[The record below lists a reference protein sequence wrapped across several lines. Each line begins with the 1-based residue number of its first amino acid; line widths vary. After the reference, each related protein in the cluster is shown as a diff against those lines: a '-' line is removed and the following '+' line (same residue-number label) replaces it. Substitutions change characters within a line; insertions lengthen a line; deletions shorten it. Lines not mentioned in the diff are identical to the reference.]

1 MTSPNQMADPFV
13 STPDRRTQLVSF
25 DLYERYS
32 LAAQFVSALRG
43 ASPYAVLDVGG
54 HSDVLWP
61 GFGSLASA
69 FIPDVKTFV
78 IDLHREPGLKDYAVG
93 SALSLPFSDRSF
105 EFVLAADTLEHIP
118 AADRQSFLHELLR
131 VARGA
136 VLLSFPFRTPLN
148 EACERLVYRYIQ
160 MRKQVELPAF
170 REHLELGLPEIE
182 TVRQWVKETGLAF
195 RIWNHGNTMLWLRMM
210 LTKNHLWAQGAPEFG
225 QELDAIFNVSFAAG
239 DYREPCYRAFVA
251 VSREPGND
259 AVILNGIDGFRP
271 GRLRAEDHDALF
283 DLCGKIME
291 STSSLE
297 VERRTQHSI
306 NIIEALGRSLEGQ
319 AERDKGHYEFL
330 LEEQRQRAQDAEN
343 RLAEAASQLAHHK
356 NLLEEQRQRA
366 QDAENRLAEASSQL
380 AHHKNL
386 LEEQRRRAQD
396 AENRL
401 AEASSQL
408 AHHKNLLEE
417 QRRRAQDAE
426 NRLAE
431 ASSQLA
437 HHKNLLEEQQ
447 RRAED
452 AENRLAEASS
462 QAGHY
467 KNLTEEQQRRAED
480 AENRLAEASSQAGH
494 YKSLS
499 EEQQRRAGDAENR
512 LAEASSQAG
521 HYKSLSEE
529 QQRRAEDAENRL
541 AEASSQAGHYKDLSE
556 EQQRRAEDAENR
568 LAEAVSQAGHYKDL
582 SEEQQRRAE
591 DAENRLAEA
600 SSQAGH
606 YKNLSEEQQQRAE
619 GAENRLAEA
628 SSQAGHYKD
637 LSEEQQRRAEGA
649 ESRLQE
655 VTSHPLRF
663 ALSTIGSRPRA

>member
-78 IDLHREPGLKDYAVG
+78 IDLHREPGLKDYTVG

-408 AHHKNLLEE
+408 AHHKNLSEE
-417 QRRRAQDAE
+417 QGQRAQDVE

-437 HHKNLLEEQQ
+437 HHKNLTEEQRQ
-447 RRAED
+447 RAQD
-452 AENRLAEASS
+452 AENRLAEA
-462 QAGHY
+462 A
-467 KNLTEEQQRRAED
+467 
-480 AENRLAEASSQAGH
+480 
-494 YKSLS
+494 
-499 EEQQRRAGDAENR
+499 
-512 LAEASSQAG
+512 
-521 HYKSLSEE
+521 
-529 QQRRAEDAENRL
+529 
-541 AEASSQAGHYKDLSE
+541 
-556 EQQRRAEDAENR
+556 
-568 LAEAVSQAGHYKDL
+568 
-582 SEEQQRRAE
+582 
-591 DAENRLAEA
+591 
-600 SSQAGH
+600 
-606 YKNLSEEQQQRAE
+606 
-619 GAENRLAEA
+619 
-628 SSQAGHYKD
+628 SQAGHYKD

-663 ALSTIGSRPRA
+663 ALSTIGSRPRV

>member
-105 EFVLAADTLEHIP
+105 EFVLAADTLEHIA

-160 MRKQVELPAF
+160 MRKQVELPAL

-182 TVRQWVKETGLAF
+182 TVRQWVEETGLAF

-251 VSREPGND
+251 VSKEPGND

-319 AERDKGHYEFL
+319 AERDKGHYECL
-330 LEEQRQRAQDAEN
+330 IEEQRQRADAENRLREAASQLAHQKNLSEEQRQRAQDAENRLAEAASQAGHYKNLSEEQGQRAQDAENRLAEMASQLAHHKNLSEEQRQRAQDAENRLEETASQLAHHKNLSEEQRQRAQDAEN

-356 NLLEEQRQRA
+356 NLSEEQGQRAQDAENRLEEAASQLAHHKNLSEELGQRAQDAENRLAETSSQLAHHKNLSEEQGQRAQDAGNRLEETSSQLAHQKNLSEEQGQRA

-386 LEEQRRRAQD
+386 SEEQGQRAQD
-396 AENRL
+396 VENRL

-408 AHHKNLLEE
+408 AHHKNLTEE
-417 QRRRAQDAE
+417 QRQRAQDAE

-431 ASSQLA
+431 AA
-437 HHKNLLEEQQ
+437 
-447 RRAED
+447 
-452 AENRLAEASS
+452 
-462 QAGHY
+462 
-467 KNLTEEQQRRAED
+467 
-480 AENRLAEASSQAGH
+480 
-494 YKSLS
+494 
-499 EEQQRRAGDAENR
+499 
-512 LAEASSQAG
+512 
-521 HYKSLSEE
+521 
-529 QQRRAEDAENRL
+529 
-541 AEASSQAGHYKDLSE
+541 
-556 EQQRRAEDAENR
+556 
-568 LAEAVSQAGHYKDL
+568 
-582 SEEQQRRAE
+582 
-591 DAENRLAEA
+591 
-600 SSQAGH
+600 
-606 YKNLSEEQQQRAE
+606 
-619 GAENRLAEA
+619 
-628 SSQAGHYKD
+628 SQAGHYKD

-663 ALSTIGSRPRA
+663 ALSTIGSRPRV

>member
-271 GRLRAEDHDALF
+271 GRLCAEDHDALF

-366 QDAENRLAEASSQL
+366 QDAENRLAEA
-380 AHHKNL
+380 A
-386 LEEQRRRAQD
+386 
-396 AENRL
+396 
-401 AEASSQL
+401 SQL

-447 RRAED
+447 RRPQDAENRLAEAASQLAHHKNLLEEQRRRAQDAENRLAEAASQLAHHKNLLEEQRRRAQD

-462 QAGHY
+462 QLAHH
-467 KNLTEEQQRRAED
+467 KHLLEEQRRRAQD
-480 AENRLAEASSQAGH
+480 AENRLAEASSQLAH
-494 YKSLS
+494 HKNLL
-499 EEQQRRAGDAENR
+499 EEQQRRPQDAENRLAEAASQLAHHKNLLEEQRRRAQDAENR
-512 LAEASSQAG
+512 LAEASSQ
-521 HYKSLSEE
+521 
-529 QQRRAEDAENRL
+529 L
-541 AEASSQAGHYKDLSE
+541 AH
-556 EQQRRAEDAENR
+556 
-568 LAEAVSQAGHYKDL
+568 H
-582 SEEQQRRAE
+582 
-591 DAENRLAEA
+591 
-600 SSQAGH
+600 
-606 YKNLSEEQQQRAE
+606 KN
-619 GAENRLAEA
+619 
-628 SSQAGHYKD
+628 
-637 LSEEQQRRAEGA
+637 
-649 ESRLQE
+649 
-655 VTSHPLRF
+655 
-663 ALSTIGSRPRA
+663 

>member
-386 LEEQRRRAQD
+386 LEEQ
-396 AENRL
+396 
-401 AEASSQL
+401 QL
-408 AHHKNLLEE
+408 
-417 QRRRAQDAE
+417 RPQDAE

-447 RRAED
+447 RRPQD
-452 AENRLAEASS
+452 AENRLAEAAS
-462 QAGHY
+462 QLAHH
-467 KNLTEEQQRRAED
+467 KNLLEEQQRRPQD
-480 AENRLAEASSQAGH
+480 AENRLAEAASQLAH
-494 YKSLS
+494 HKNLL
-499 EEQQRRAGDAENR
+499 EEQRRRAQDAENR
-512 LAEASSQAG
+512 LAEGSAQVG
-521 HYKSLSEE
+521 PHKKSLEG
-529 QQRRAEDAENRL
+529 QRRGGQDG
-541 AEASSQAGHYKDLSE
+541 AGPGGGAVAVGAPQESA
-556 EQQRRAEDAENR
+556 RGAAAAARACGEPA
-568 LAEAVSQAGHYKDL
+568 AGGGVAVSAPEESTGGAAAAGPGRGEPAGGGVVAVSAPEESVGGATAAG
-582 SEEQQRRAE
+582 SERGEPVGGSGIAVGAPQESVGGAT
-591 DAENRLAEA
+591 A
-600 SSQAGH
+600 AGAGRGEPAGG
-606 YKNLSEEQQQRAE
+606 NVVAVGAPEESVG
-619 GAENRLAEA
+619 GAGA
-628 SSQAGHYKD
+628 AGAGRGEPAGGG
-637 LSEEQQRRAEGA
+637 EE
-649 ESRLQE
+649 
-655 VTSHPLRF
+655 
-663 ALSTIGSRPRA
+663 

>member
-13 STPDRRTQLVSF
+13 STLDRRTQLLWF

-78 IDLHREPGLKDYAVG
+78 IDLHREPGLKDYTVG

-160 MRKQVELPAF
+160 MRKQVELPAL

-182 TVRQWVKETGLAF
+182 TVRQWVEETGLAF

-251 VSREPGND
+251 VSKEPGND

-343 RLAEAASQLAHHK
+343 RLGEASSQLAHHK

-366 QDAENRLAEASSQL
+366 EAAENRLGEASSQLAHHKNLLEEQRQRAEDAENRLAEAASQAGHYKDLSEEQQRRAGDAENRLAEAASQAGHYKDLSEEQQRRAGDAENRLAEAASQAGHYKSLSEEQQRRAEGAENRLADASSQLANHKNLTEEQRQWAEDAENRLAAASSQLANHKNLTEEQRQWAEDAENRLAEASSQL

-386 LEEQRRRAQD
+386 TEEQRQ
-396 AENRL
+396 
-401 AEASSQL
+401 
-408 AHHKNLLEE
+408 
-417 QRRRAQDAE
+417 
-426 NRLAE
+426 
-431 ASSQLA
+431 
-437 HHKNLLEEQQ
+437 
-447 RRAED
+447 RAED
-452 AENRLAEASS
+452 AENRLAEA
-462 QAGHY
+462 A
-467 KNLTEEQQRRAED
+467 
-480 AENRLAEASSQAGH
+480 
-494 YKSLS
+494 
-499 EEQQRRAGDAENR
+499 
-512 LAEASSQAG
+512 
-521 HYKSLSEE
+521 
-529 QQRRAEDAENRL
+529 
-541 AEASSQAGHYKDLSE
+541 
-556 EQQRRAEDAENR
+556 
-568 LAEAVSQAGHYKDL
+568 
-582 SEEQQRRAE
+582 
-591 DAENRLAEA
+591 
-600 SSQAGH
+600 SQAGH
-606 YKNLSEEQQQRAE
+606 YKNLSEEQQQ
-619 GAENRLAEA
+619 
-628 SSQAGHYKD
+628 
-637 LSEEQQRRAEGA
+637 RAEGA

-663 ALSTIGSRPRA
+663 ALSTIGSRPRV

>member
-13 STPDRRTQLVSF
+13 STLDRRTQLLWF

-78 IDLHREPGLKDYAVG
+78 IDLHREPGLKDYTVG

-160 MRKQVELPAF
+160 MRKQVELPAL

-182 TVRQWVKETGLAF
+182 TVRQWVEETGLAF

-251 VSREPGND
+251 VSKEPGND

-343 RLAEAASQLAHHK
+343 RLGEASSQLAHHK

-366 QDAENRLAEASSQL
+366 EAAENRLGEASSQLAHHKNLLEEQRQRAEDAENRLAEAASQAGHYKDLSEEQQRRAGDAENRLAEAASQAGHYKDLSEEQQRRAGDAENRLAEAASQAGHYKSLSEEQQRRAEGAENRLADASSQLANHKNLTEEQRQWAEDAENRLAEASSQL

-386 LEEQRRRAQD
+386 TEEQRQ
-396 AENRL
+396 
-401 AEASSQL
+401 
-408 AHHKNLLEE
+408 
-417 QRRRAQDAE
+417 
-426 NRLAE
+426 
-431 ASSQLA
+431 
-437 HHKNLLEEQQ
+437 
-447 RRAED
+447 RAED
-452 AENRLAEASS
+452 AENRLAEA
-462 QAGHY
+462 A
-467 KNLTEEQQRRAED
+467 
-480 AENRLAEASSQAGH
+480 
-494 YKSLS
+494 
-499 EEQQRRAGDAENR
+499 
-512 LAEASSQAG
+512 
-521 HYKSLSEE
+521 
-529 QQRRAEDAENRL
+529 
-541 AEASSQAGHYKDLSE
+541 
-556 EQQRRAEDAENR
+556 
-568 LAEAVSQAGHYKDL
+568 
-582 SEEQQRRAE
+582 
-591 DAENRLAEA
+591 
-600 SSQAGH
+600 SQAGH
-606 YKNLSEEQQQRAE
+606 YKNLSEEQQQ
-619 GAENRLAEA
+619 
-628 SSQAGHYKD
+628 
-637 LSEEQQRRAEGA
+637 RAEGA

-663 ALSTIGSRPRA
+663 ALSTIGSRPRV

>member
-13 STPDRRTQLVSF
+13 STLDRRTQLLWF

-78 IDLHREPGLKDYAVG
+78 IDLHREPGLKDYTVG

-160 MRKQVELPAF
+160 MRKQVELPAL

-182 TVRQWVKETGLAF
+182 TVRQWVEETGLAF

-251 VSREPGND
+251 VSKEPGND

-343 RLAEAASQLAHHK
+343 RLGEASSQLAHHK

-366 QDAENRLAEASSQL
+366 EAAENRLGEASSQL

-386 LEEQRRRAQD
+386 LEEQRQ
-396 AENRL
+396 
-401 AEASSQL
+401 
-408 AHHKNLLEE
+408 
-417 QRRRAQDAE
+417 
-426 NRLAE
+426 
-431 ASSQLA
+431 
-437 HHKNLLEEQQ
+437 
-447 RRAED
+447 RAED
-452 AENRLAEASS
+452 AENRLAEA
-462 QAGHY
+462 A
-467 KNLTEEQQRRAED
+467 
-480 AENRLAEASSQAGH
+480 
-494 YKSLS
+494 
-499 EEQQRRAGDAENR
+499 
-512 LAEASSQAG
+512 
-521 HYKSLSEE
+521 
-529 QQRRAEDAENRL
+529 
-541 AEASSQAGHYKDLSE
+541 SQAGHYKDLSE

-568 LAEAVSQAGHYKDL
+568 LAEAASQAGHYKDL
-582 SEEQQRRAE
+582 SEEQQRRAGDAENRLAEAASQAGHYKDLSEEQQRRAGDAENRLAEAASQAGHYKSLSEEQQRRAEGAENRLADASSQLANHKNLTEEQRQWAEDAENRLAAASSQLANHKNLTEEQRQWAE

-600 SSQAGH
+600 SSQLAHHKNLTEEQRQRAEDAENRLAEAASQAGH
-606 YKNLSEEQQQRAE
+606 YKNLSEEQQQ
-619 GAENRLAEA
+619 
-628 SSQAGHYKD
+628 
-637 LSEEQQRRAEGA
+637 RAEGA

-663 ALSTIGSRPRA
+663 ALSTIGSRPRV

>member
-13 STPDRRTQLVSF
+13 STLDRRTQLLWF

-78 IDLHREPGLKDYAVG
+78 IDLHREPGLKDYTVG

-160 MRKQVELPAF
+160 MRKQVELPAL

-182 TVRQWVKETGLAF
+182 TVRQWVEETGLAF

-251 VSREPGND
+251 VSKEPGND

-343 RLAEAASQLAHHK
+343 RLGEASSQLAHHK

-366 QDAENRLAEASSQL
+366 EAAENRLGEASSQLAHHKNLLEEQRQRAEDAENRLAEAASQAGHYKDLSEEQQRRAGDAENRLAEAASQAGHYKSLSEEQQRRAEGAENRLADASSQLANHKNLTEEQRQWAEDAENRLAAASSQLANHKNLTEEQRQWAEDAENRLAEASSQL

-386 LEEQRRRAQD
+386 TEEQRQ
-396 AENRL
+396 
-401 AEASSQL
+401 
-408 AHHKNLLEE
+408 
-417 QRRRAQDAE
+417 
-426 NRLAE
+426 
-431 ASSQLA
+431 
-437 HHKNLLEEQQ
+437 
-447 RRAED
+447 RAED
-452 AENRLAEASS
+452 AENRLAEA
-462 QAGHY
+462 A
-467 KNLTEEQQRRAED
+467 
-480 AENRLAEASSQAGH
+480 
-494 YKSLS
+494 
-499 EEQQRRAGDAENR
+499 
-512 LAEASSQAG
+512 
-521 HYKSLSEE
+521 
-529 QQRRAEDAENRL
+529 
-541 AEASSQAGHYKDLSE
+541 
-556 EQQRRAEDAENR
+556 
-568 LAEAVSQAGHYKDL
+568 
-582 SEEQQRRAE
+582 
-591 DAENRLAEA
+591 
-600 SSQAGH
+600 SQAGH
-606 YKNLSEEQQQRAE
+606 YKNLSEEQQQ
-619 GAENRLAEA
+619 
-628 SSQAGHYKD
+628 
-637 LSEEQQRRAEGA
+637 RAEGA

-663 ALSTIGSRPRA
+663 ALSTIGSRPRV

>member
-13 STPDRRTQLVSF
+13 STLDRRTQLLWF

-78 IDLHREPGLKDYAVG
+78 IDLHREPGLKDYTVG

-160 MRKQVELPAF
+160 MRKQVELPAL

-182 TVRQWVKETGLAF
+182 TVRQWVEETGLAF

-251 VSREPGND
+251 VSKEPGND

-343 RLAEAASQLAHHK
+343 RLGEASSQLAHHK

-366 QDAENRLAEASSQL
+366 EAAENRLGEASSQLAHHKNLLEEQRQRAEDAENRLAEAASQAGHYKDLSEEQQRRAEGAENRLADASSQLANHKNLTEEQRQWAEDAENRLAAASSQLANHKNLTEEQRQWAEDAENRLAEASSQL

-386 LEEQRRRAQD
+386 TEEQRQ
-396 AENRL
+396 
-401 AEASSQL
+401 
-408 AHHKNLLEE
+408 
-417 QRRRAQDAE
+417 
-426 NRLAE
+426 
-431 ASSQLA
+431 
-437 HHKNLLEEQQ
+437 
-447 RRAED
+447 RAED
-452 AENRLAEASS
+452 AENRLAEA
-462 QAGHY
+462 A
-467 KNLTEEQQRRAED
+467 
-480 AENRLAEASSQAGH
+480 
-494 YKSLS
+494 
-499 EEQQRRAGDAENR
+499 
-512 LAEASSQAG
+512 
-521 HYKSLSEE
+521 
-529 QQRRAEDAENRL
+529 
-541 AEASSQAGHYKDLSE
+541 
-556 EQQRRAEDAENR
+556 
-568 LAEAVSQAGHYKDL
+568 
-582 SEEQQRRAE
+582 
-591 DAENRLAEA
+591 
-600 SSQAGH
+600 SQAGH
-606 YKNLSEEQQQRAE
+606 YKNLSEEQQQ
-619 GAENRLAEA
+619 
-628 SSQAGHYKD
+628 
-637 LSEEQQRRAEGA
+637 RAEGA

-663 ALSTIGSRPRA
+663 ALSTIGSRPRV

>member
-1 MTSPNQMADPFV
+1 MADPFV
-13 STPDRRTQLVSF
+13 STLDRRTQLLWF

-78 IDLHREPGLKDYAVG
+78 IDLHREPGLKDYTVG

-160 MRKQVELPAF
+160 MRKQVELPAL

-182 TVRQWVKETGLAF
+182 TVRQWVEETGLAF

-251 VSREPGND
+251 VSKEPGND

-343 RLAEAASQLAHHK
+343 RLGEASSQLAHHK

-366 QDAENRLAEASSQL
+366 EAAENRLGEASSQLAHHKNLLEEQRQRAEDAENRLAEAASQAGHYKDLSEEQQRRAGDAENRLAEAASQAGHYKSLSEEQQRRAEGAENRLADASSQLANHKNLTEEQRQWAEDAENRLAEASSQL

-386 LEEQRRRAQD
+386 TEEQRQ
-396 AENRL
+396 
-401 AEASSQL
+401 
-408 AHHKNLLEE
+408 
-417 QRRRAQDAE
+417 
-426 NRLAE
+426 
-431 ASSQLA
+431 
-437 HHKNLLEEQQ
+437 
-447 RRAED
+447 RAED
-452 AENRLAEASS
+452 AENRLAEA
-462 QAGHY
+462 A
-467 KNLTEEQQRRAED
+467 
-480 AENRLAEASSQAGH
+480 
-494 YKSLS
+494 
-499 EEQQRRAGDAENR
+499 
-512 LAEASSQAG
+512 
-521 HYKSLSEE
+521 
-529 QQRRAEDAENRL
+529 
-541 AEASSQAGHYKDLSE
+541 
-556 EQQRRAEDAENR
+556 
-568 LAEAVSQAGHYKDL
+568 
-582 SEEQQRRAE
+582 
-591 DAENRLAEA
+591 
-600 SSQAGH
+600 SQAGH
-606 YKNLSEEQQQRAE
+606 YKNLSEEQQQ
-619 GAENRLAEA
+619 
-628 SSQAGHYKD
+628 
-637 LSEEQQRRAEGA
+637 RAEGA

-663 ALSTIGSRPRA
+663 ALSTIGSRPRV